1 MNKLTVKSVIVKY
14 GKFTAVDRASFDAE
28 SGRITG
34 IIGANG
40 GGKSSFIQAAA
51 GVLDFEG
58 EIYFNDFVYRNSKDS
73 QKIKKYIGLMPQGIG
88 VILYNSLTVRQQ
100 IDFFINIKKI
110 KINKQFKEYLH
121 YLLVFSKLEKFQQRL
136 VGHLSGG
143 MKQKLALIC
152 TLLNKPKILLLD
164 EPTIGIDPI
173 SRSEFWEL
181 VIDMTAKED
190 IISIISTT
198 YIQEADY
205 MDRLILVEEGKIVD
219 CGDRPSLFSSI
230 SNYCYEPNYLPP
242 LPNIQS
248 KNIIK
253 TEKYIYSIE
262 KLPIPLKNPGVE
274 SVFFVNWLKK
284 GKEYPEINIDMRE
297 RSNLPEIVI
306 DTKEITKHYGDFTAL
321 SGVSISLKKKEI
333 LGLLGPNGAGK
344 TTFMKILLGLL
355 PCDEGSIELLDTR
368 IKSYKDRIRLKSHI
382 GYLSQNF
389 ALYRR
394 MTIRENLIY
403 FGTLH
408 DLKRDE
414 LDKKIKDFTRML
426 GIERWINHLAE
437 NVSFG
442 VKQRLSLAAALLH
455 EPYVLILDE
464 PTNGV
469 DVVAR
474 EFFWE
479 ILHKIKR
486 NWDMSVVISTH
497 YMGEAEYCDR
507 IVLLKDGIKV
517 ADDTVKNL
525 YAKFPSAK
533 NFEEIFVNFYKNE
546 DNINYSN

>member
-1 MNKLTVKSVIVKY
+1 MSKLTIKNVIVKY
-14 GKFTAVDRASFDAE
+14 GKFTAVDKANFEAE

-51 GVLDFEG
+51 GVLDFTG
-58 EIYFNDFVYRNSKDS
+58 EIYFDDFVYKNSKDS
-73 QKIKKYIGLMPQGIG
+73 QKIKKFIGLMPQGIG
-88 VILYNSLTVRQQ
+88 IILYNSLTIRQQ
-100 IDFFINIKKI
+100 IDFFTNIKKI
-110 KINKQFKEYLH
+110 KINKQFKEYVDN
-121 YLLVFSKLEKFQQRL
+121 LLILGKLEKFQQRL
-136 VGHLSGG
+136 VGNLSGG

-152 TLLNKPKILLLD
+152 TLLNRPKILLLD

-173 SRSEFWEL
+173 SRAEFWQL
-181 VIDMTAKED
+181 VIDMTIKEN

-219 CGDRPSLFSSI
+219 CGDKETLLSTIEDS
-230 SNYCYEPNYLPP
+230 CYVPDNNFFDIKME
-242 LPNIQS
+242 
-248 KNIIK
+248 NIIK

-262 KLPIPLKNPGVE
+262 KLPIPFKKPGVE

-284 GKEYPEINIDMRE
+284 GKEYPKIEIDIRKRPD
-297 RSNLPEIVI
+297 LPEIVVNA
-306 DTKEITKHYGDFTAL
+306 KEITKNFGDFTAL
-321 SGVSISLKKKEI
+321 SEVSINLKKKEI

-355 PCDEGSIELLDTR
+355 PCDGGSIELLNTP
-368 IKSYKDRIRLKSHI
+368 IKSYRDRIKLKSRI

-389 ALYRR
+389 ALYKR
-394 MTIRENLIY
+394 MTIKENLEY

-408 DLKRDE
+408 GVKKNE
-414 LDKKIKDFTRML
+414 IEKKIKDFLKML
-426 GIERWINHLAE
+426 AIEKWINHLAE
-437 NVSFG
+437 RVSFG

-486 NWDMSVVISTH
+486 NWDMSIVISTH

-507 IVLLKDGIKV
+507 VVLLKDGCKV

-525 YAKFPSAK
+525 YAQFPWAN
-533 NFEEIFVNFYKNE
+533 NFEEIFVNFYNYE
-546 DNINYSN
+546 GSLNISH

>member
-1 MNKLTVKSVIVKY
+1 MNKLTIKNVTVKY
-14 GKFTAVDRASFDAE
+14 GKFTAVDSANFEAE

-40 GGKSSFIQAAA
+40 GGKSSFIQATA
-51 GVLDFEG
+51 GVLNFKG
-58 EIYFNDFVYRNSKDS
+58 EIFFNDFLYRNSKDS
-73 QKIKKYIGLMPQGIG
+73 QKIKKFIGLMPQGIG
-88 VILYNSLTVRQQ
+88 IILYNSLTVKQQ
-100 IDFFINIKKI
+100 LDFFINIKKI
-110 KINKQFKEYLH
+110 KIDNQFKDYLNN
-121 YLLVFSKLEKFQQRL
+121 LLILGKLEKFQQRL
-136 VGHLSGG
+136 VGNLSGG

-152 TLLNKPKILLLD
+152 TLLNKPRILLLD

-173 SRSEFWEL
+173 SRRELWEL
-181 VIDMTAKED
+181 VIDMTIKED

-205 MDRLILVEEGKIVD
+205 MDKLILVEEGKIVD
-219 CGDRPSLFSSI
+219 CGDKLSLFSTI
-230 SNYCYEPNYLPP
+230 EDCCYEPMEIP
-242 LPNIQS
+242 LDIQPS
-248 KNIIK
+248 SIIK
-253 TEKYIYSIE
+253 TEKYIYSIN
-262 KLPIPLKNPGVE
+262 KLPIPLKKPGVE

-284 GKEYPEINIDMRE
+284 GKDYPKIDIDVRK
-297 RSNLPEIVI
+297 RPNLPEVVVNANG
-306 DTKEITKHYGDFTAL
+306 ITKYFGEFAAL
-321 SGVSISLKKKEI
+321 SKVSLNLRKKEI

-355 PCDEGSIELLDTR
+355 PCDEGAIELLNVP
-368 IKSYKDRIRLKSHI
+368 IKSYKDRIKLKSRI

-389 ALYRR
+389 ALYKR
-394 MTIRENLIY
+394 MTIRENLEY

-408 DLKRDE
+408 GLKRNDIE
-414 LDKKIKDFTRML
+414 KKIKDFLKML
-426 GIERWINHLAE
+426 GIERWIDHLAE

-442 VKQRLSLAAALLH
+442 VKQRLSLAAALIH

-486 NWDMSVVISTH
+486 NWDMSIVISTH

-507 IVLLKDGIKV
+507 VVLLKDGYKV

-525 YAKFPSAK
+525 YTRFPAAK
-533 NFEEIFVNFYKNE
+533 NFEEIFVNFYKHERNL
-546 DNINYSN
+546 NFNN

>member
-1 MNKLTVKSVIVKY
+1 MNKLTIKNVTVKY
-14 GKFTAVDRASFDAE
+14 GRFTAVDRANFEAE

-40 GGKSSFIQAAA
+40 GGKSSFIQATA
-51 GVLDFEG
+51 GVLNFKG
-58 EIYFNDFVYRNSKDS
+58 EIFFNDFVYRNSKDS
-73 QKIKKYIGLMPQGIG
+73 QKIKKFIGLMPQGIG
-88 VILYNSLTVRQQ
+88 IILYNSLTVRQQ
-100 IDFFINIKKI
+100 LDFFINIKKI
-110 KINKQFKEYLH
+110 KVDNQFKEYLNN
-121 YLLVFSKLEKFQQRL
+121 LLILGKLEKFQQRL
-136 VGHLSGG
+136 VGNLSGG

-152 TLLNKPKILLLD
+152 TLLNKPRILLLD

-173 SRSEFWEL
+173 SRTEFWEL
-181 VIDMTAKED
+181 LIDMTIKED

-205 MDRLILVEEGKIVD
+205 MDKLILVEEGKIVD
-219 CGDRPSLFSSI
+219 CGDKLGLFSTI
-230 SNYCYEPNYLPP
+230 EDCCYEPMEIP
-242 LPNIQS
+242 LNIQPN
-248 KNIIK
+248 NIIK
-253 TEKYIYSIE
+253 TEKYIYSIN
-262 KLPIPLKNPGVE
+262 KLPIPLKKPGVE

-284 GKEYPEINIDMRE
+284 GKDYPEIDIDVRK
-297 RSNLPEIVI
+297 RPSLPEIVVNAN
-306 DTKEITKHYGDFTAL
+306 EITKYFGDFAAL
-321 SGVSISLKKKEI
+321 SKVSLNLKKKEI

-355 PCDEGSIELLDTR
+355 PSDEGAIELLNIP
-368 IKSYKDRIRLKSHI
+368 IKSYKDRIKLKSKI

-389 ALYRR
+389 ALYKR
-394 MTIRENLIY
+394 MTIRENLEY

-408 DLKRDE
+408 GLKRNDIA
-414 LDKKIKDFTRML
+414 KKIKDFLKML
-426 GIERWINHLAE
+426 GIERWIDHLAE

-442 VKQRLSLAAALLH
+442 VKQRLSLAAALIH

-486 NWDMSVVISTH
+486 NWDMSIVISTH

-507 IVLLKDGIKV
+507 VVLLKDGCKV

-525 YAKFPSAK
+525 YKRFPAAK
-533 NFEEIFVNFYKNE
+533 NFEEIFVNFYKYERNL
-546 DNINYSN
+546 NVNY